1 MLSYSGA
8 GELPTKGGMPD
19 FAAMGIDL
27 NLGFVL
33 TVFPFIL
40 AFFAVHP
47 YDQTTEP
54 EELRDCGER
63 RKGDQMGKNIF
74 LGTGM
79 DGYICCMA
87 SLVGKK

>member
-1 MLSYSGA
+1 
-8 GELPTKGGMPD
+8 MPD

-27 NLGFVL
+27 NLGL
-33 TVFPFIL
+33 RPDSIPFCPGL
-40 AFFAVHP
+40 LCVYTYNQA
-47 YDQTTEP
+47 TEP